1 MIRATLFAPLIGAA
15 FVAAGCGG
23 GSNES
28 ATTKWFNNVCGAVT
42 TWQDSI
48 TQAGQTL
55 KDSPTKNGVESAYN
69 DAKDATNTLADDLKS
84 AGKPD
89 TQAGG
94 QAKQELDTL
103 AGELGDGVSQME
115 DAVRGVSS
123 VNEALT
129 AVSAVSGTLATMSTE
144 ISTTIDNLRNLDA
157 QGELQTSFNEADSCS
172 SLQSPTTTT

>member
-1 MIRATLFAPLIGAA
+1 MVRATWLAPLIGAA
-15 FVAAGCGG
+15 LLAAGCGG
-23 GSNES
+23 SSES
-28 ATTKWFNNVCGAVT
+28 ATTKWFDNVCGAVT
-42 TWQDSI
+42 SWQDSI

-55 KDSPTKNGVESAYN
+55 KDNPTRDGVESAYG

-89 TQAGG
+89 TQAGD

-115 DAVRGVSS
+115 DAVKGVSS
-123 VNEALT
+123 VSEALT

-144 ISTTIDNLRNLDA
+144 ISTTVDNLRNLDT
-157 QGELQTSFNEADSCS
+157 QGELQKSFNEADACAPLRS
-172 SLQSPTTTT
+172 STTSTS